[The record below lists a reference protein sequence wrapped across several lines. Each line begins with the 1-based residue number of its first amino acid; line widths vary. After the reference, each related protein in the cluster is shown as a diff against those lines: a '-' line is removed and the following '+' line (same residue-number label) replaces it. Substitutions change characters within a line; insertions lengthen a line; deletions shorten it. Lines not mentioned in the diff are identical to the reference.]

1 MKINLINIAALLFT
15 ISLITAQ
22 TAVNIKTNRSDAAIF
37 VNDSLIAEG
46 NASIVLEPGKY
57 EIKLR
62 AELKNWNSQVLIDS
76 ISINENSKSITKEY
90 NFEDQVFVDSSPQDA
105 YIFSGDS
112 LIANTPVYI
121 PLKFSEV
128 QLRKPNYESKKLTL
142 NSTSNKN
149 VELDFT
155 GELKQKSFTESV
167 WFKALLGS
175 AVVLG
180 TTAAYF
186 KIKADNRFDE
196 YEKNRDKTLL
206 DEIDRYDTYSG
217 IAFGALQIN
226 FGLILYLFLT
236 D

>member
-1 MKINLINIAALLFT
+1 MKINLINIAAILIT

-149 VELDFT
+149 VELDFS

-167 WFKALLGS
+167 WFKALLGG

>member
-1 MKINLINIAALLFT
+1 MRFALWT
-15 ISLITAQ
+15 Q

-149 VELDFT
+149 VELDFS

-167 WFKALLGS
+167 WFKALLGG